1 MDLDAWSLPESDP
14 ERGRRLAV
22 GYGVGIFL
30 CAVLGVGAASL
41 HGELT
46 VTEEEEQVVDVK
58 LATKVEEAPKPPPPA
73 PKVMDTPAPKP
84 AGAPPPRALAVPT
97 AIPTEAPPEAAPKA
111 DSASG
116 DDPYATNPGSADG
129 VPGGTGA
136 PGASP
141 VAPPPAPAAPPPPKP
156 KAAGP
161 IQLPENATPPVALA
175 NGMPAY
181 PEQARREG
189 VEAVV
194 VVKYVVSETGTVQNI
209 TVVRG
214 HPLFDAAVLAAMR
227 SWRFTPAMVDGRPV
241 AVFRTFKFPFK
252 LKT

>member
-30 CAVLGVGAASL
+30 CAALGLGAASL
-41 HGELT
+41 HSELEA
-46 VTEEEEQVVDVK
+46 VEEEEQVVDVK
-58 LATKVEEAPKPPPPA
+58 LATKVEEAPKPPPPT
-73 PKVMDTPAPKP
+73 PKMLEAAPKP
-84 AGAPPPRALAVPT
+84 AGAPPPRSLAVPT
-97 AIPTEAPPEAAPKA
+97 AIPTEAPPEAAPKT
-111 DSASG
+111 DSG
-116 DDPYATNPGSADG
+116 PTDDPYASNPGAPDG

-136 PGASP
+136 IGAAP
-141 VAPPPAPAAPPPPKP
+141 AATAPPPPAAPAPPKP
-156 KAAGP
+156 KAPGP

-194 VVKYVVSETGTVQNI
+194 VVKYVVSETGAVQNI
-209 TVVRG
+209 SVVRG
-214 HPLFDAAVLAAMR
+214 HPLFDNAVLAAMR